1 MRYTQIYTDYIS
13 SNLKNSSGRWKKSRK
28 KFQLLA
34 RPRTWWETAMKL
46 LWLKKSSLNRRWND
60 IARMEWL
67 SVVMAGFWLEWP
79 ITILRCSQHIWLDF
93 WWDII
98 YLLMLQLFAPY
109 ICICVYFG
117 FYSVLKEIVSWTLC
131 TNMLAGREYG
141 MHCLWCYALRLWT
154 IYSRHVLVNCVAVV
168 FLHCQCGTFNVWK
181 WFYFICP
188 LKPL

>member
-1 MRYTQIYTDYIS
+1 MSRSDVLRTNIHIWHF
-13 SNLKNSSGRWKKSRK
+13 LRIISSGRWKKSRK

-34 RPRTWWETAMKL
+34 RHPTWWETAMKL

-117 FYSVLKEIVSWTLC
+117 FYSVWKRLLHEHYVLTCWPGGNMACIAYGATLWGFELY
-131 TNMLAGREYG
+131 TLDMYL
-141 MHCLWCYALRLWT
+141 
-154 IYSRHVLVNCVAVV
+154 
-168 FLHCQCGTFNVWK
+168 
-181 WFYFICP
+181 
-188 LKPL
+188 